1 MSAPHPLTALG
12 VAGGLA
18 GFVVGEPSIAVFGLG
33 LAACQILIEGFEMKH
48 RVDVDCRPVSP
59 CGPPGR
65 RPTPPPPAFDEAEI
79 WRAPPAP
86 PAAPPVARGVLA
98 YAVGAIS
105 GALATALLLL
115 AWRVF
120 A

>member
-12 VAGGLA
+12 AIGGLA

-59 CGPPGR
+59 FGPPGC
-65 RPTPPPPAFDEAEI
+65 RPAPSPAAFDEAEI
-79 WRAPPAP
+79 WRAPPVPPP
-86 PAAPPVARGVLA
+86 PAVAPGVMA
-98 YAVGAIS
+98 YVVGAIS